1 MEPVAG
7 SPALATDYVPEVIA
21 LEQITDR
28 PFTSNFRL
36 AQSQAGNRAFATFL
50 LAQASN
56 CSVTIDSSAPSREAL
71 IDRRARHDTRWSV
84 RRQSDVYNEE
94 KKMAGNGIVEVTD
107 ANFDQDVL
115 KSDKPVLVDFWA
127 TWCGPCRAIAP
138 IVEELAT
145 EYQGK
150 IKIGKMDVDSN
161 SATPMRYKVTGIPT
175 LLVFKGGQVVE
186 QLVGYK
192 PKDAIAQALNKHI
205 G

>member
-1 MEPVAG
+1 
-7 SPALATDYVPEVIA
+7 
-21 LEQITDR
+21 
-28 PFTSNFRL
+28 
-36 AQSQAGNRAFATFL
+36 
-50 LAQASN
+50 
-56 CSVTIDSSAPSREAL
+56 
-71 IDRRARHDTRWSV
+71 
-84 RRQSDVYNEE
+84 
-94 KKMAGNGIVEVTD
+94 MAGNGIVEVTD

-145 EYQGK
+145 EYKDK

-186 QLVGYK
+186 QLGVVESGVVCEHGPRPPWQGK
-192 PKDAIAQALNKHI
+192 QGISSLHVVFQEALVV
-205 G
+205 